1 MFFCTSESTW
11 RGAMQ
16 TGTDGR
22 TFKIN
27 SLPACWKQKAARTVT
42 WQYPE
47 LVVEWDEIQSM
58 TPGIGYYSLALEHND
73 FVYKCKRES
82 LNKEQVASTDKYT
95 GGGTSAEMVRI
106 QKHKNTSVSLH
117 LDSMWSW
124 KWVKYTKTPFNIWSP
139 IKFVSMQFQRFHSE
153 KKHHHTLM
161 LRFSPRQ
168 ETHSGV
174 SVELTA

>member
-1 MFFCTSESTW
+1 MAWCNANRNWWKDIQNQLSTCLLKTKGGTYRDMAISW
-11 RGAMQ
+11 ACCGVRWNTKYDSWNRLLLFG
-16 TGTDGR
+16 TGT
-22 TFKIN
+22 K
-27 SLPACWKQKAARTVT
+27 
-42 WQYPE
+42 
-47 LVVEWDEIQSM
+47 
-58 TPGIGYYSLALEHND
+58 HND

-82 LNKEQVASTDKYT
+82 LKKEQVASTNKHT

-174 SVELTA
+174 SVELTT